1 VKVKIIMM
9 VAFLLSLV
17 SMAYA
22 DIIPTN
28 NLFFV
33 DVANDAGVKYN
44 IDYTNY
50 KDLYGSNWGAADG
63 TYFVKA
69 QGGGQN
75 ELKIS
80 ETTTGGSVISKT
92 TALSTYTGSFYITNS
107 GGRGFDNDIILLASV
122 KGPVSND
129 FSLSVKATGY
139 DWTPAAPGAYQPP
152 TPTDAQHIVGAN
164 EAFDKTDLIY
174 GPQSTRPGPS
184 GWSNMYNGQVT
195 GDTSEYNMM
204 FVDLYAGNIKSTALP
219 NLVDQGAVKVD
230 FTFTGLY
237 DTIVALN
244 AYGWTTA
251 SFQGEG
257 INWTNSTAG
266 GTNGSGFVLTSTA
279 AAPVPIPP
287 SVLLL
292 GSGFSGMFFFRRR
305 RILA

>member
-1 VKVKIIMM
+1 MKTKIIMTF
-9 VAFLLSLV
+9 AFLLLFGST
-17 SMAYA
+17 AYA
-22 DIIPTN
+22 AIIPTN

-33 DVANDAGVKYN
+33 DVANDSGVKYN

-75 ELKIS
+75 ELRIS
-80 ETTTGGSVISKT
+80 EATTGGSVITKA

-129 FSLSVKATGY
+129 FSLSVKASGY

-152 TPTDAQHIVGAN
+152 APTDAQHVVGVN
-164 EAFDKTDLIY
+164 ETFTKTDLIY

-184 GWSNMYNGQVT
+184 GWSNMYNGQVA
-195 GDTSEYNMM
+195 GDTSGYNMM
-204 FVDLYAGNIKSTALP
+204 FVDLYAGNIKSTTLP
-219 NLVDQGAVKVD
+219 NLVDQGAVRVD
-230 FTFTGLY
+230 FTLTGLY
-237 DTIVALN
+237 DTTVALN

-292 GSGFSGMFFFRRR
+292 ASGFSGMFFFRRK